1 MESDTSFDDAWWDS
15 LAIDP
20 ATETQ
25 LHAVEQ
31 QSTQAHTLVP
41 SQTKPDPETDAAL
54 QVELVELRALRRQQ
68 EQTIDDLRRRNQ
80 AQSGEIAV
88 VRGNWNRARLEN
100 SELRQAQSDLEV
112 DYRKR
117 LEKVHQ
123 DNQRQFEKLE
133 TASAFRVRAC

>member
-1 MESDTSFDDAWWDS
+1 M
-15 LAIDP
+15 
-20 ATETQ
+20 
-25 LHAVEQ
+25 
-31 QSTQAHTLVP
+31 
-41 SQTKPDPETDAAL
+41 
-54 QVELVELRALRRQQ
+54 
-68 EQTIDDLRRRNQ
+68 
-80 AQSGEIAV
+80 
-88 VRGNWNRARLEN
+88 RGNWNRARLEN